1 MKRLICCADIETAHK
16 QGETYLIINEET
28 IVTPLAKDLMEE
40 YKIDIRH
47 EMPYVHHEI
56 CEGEDTGLSFSK
68 ESLIALLRKVLT
80 EGNAPI
86 SYFDASTHI
95 NGLKVVNGETV
106 KLSKFETGKEGD
118 KVFYQELIGKKE
130 MPVNAGMLEITDST
144 FDLELTENE
153 INYVISGSLTI
164 IIDEVEFHAK
174 AGDTIFIPNQSKITW
189 CVKDHVKLFYVTGPT
204 K

>member
-40 YKIDIRH
+40 YQIEIQH
-47 EMPYVHHEI
+47 ESDCIEQDL
-56 CEGEDTGLSFSK
+56 CEGEDMGLSFSK

-80 EGNAPI
+80 EGNAPT
-86 SYFDASTHI
+86 SYFEAKTHK

-130 MPVNAGMLEITDST
+130 MSVNAGMLEITDTT

-153 INYVISGSLTI
+153 INYVISGSLSI
-164 IIDEVEFHAK
+164 IIDGIEFHAK

-189 CVKDHVKLFYVTGPT
+189 CVKDHAKLFYVTSPT